1 MAAKISIITP
11 VYNSEKYLKD
21 CINSVLNQSFT
32 DFEFVLVNDGSTD
45 RSGVICDAFAKN
57 DKRIKVIHKEN
68 EGPTNARKQGARESD
83 GEYITFLDSDDLL
96 KPDLLEKIMDYIAQY
111 NPDAIIFGHERFG
124 EGIENNELTIPLMN
138 EGLYSED
145 TLKEVRDNLI
155 YSNQDILALQ
165 YGVWG
170 KIFRRDDYIKYQDK
184 VIKELYKGE
193 DLAVNAPLLAN
204 CKSVYISHI
213 CGYLYRDTPGSIMN
227 SFKDDEPKQMLIL
240 ADYLSEALD
249 ENYRRKIGVYV
260 VTHIF
265 DYLDRA
271 ILNVKSYSDYIK
283 IAKVF
288 STKEFKKY
296 LKSTKSHTSDIKDRI
311 VFFLA
316 KYRLYFLIWVLRK
329 VVKRRE
335 G

>member
-32 DFEFVLVNDGSTD
+32 DFELVLVNDGSTD
-45 RSGVICDAFAKN
+45 QSGVICDAFAKN

-68 EGPTNARKQGARESD
+68 EGPTNARKQGARESN

-96 KPDLLEKIMDYIAQY
+96 KHDLLEKLMGYISEH
-111 NPDAIIFGHERFG
+111 NPDAIIFGYERFD
-124 EGIENNELTIPLMN
+124 EESKAKEIVFPLMK
-138 EGLYSED
+138 EALYSED
-145 TLKEVRDNLI
+145 KLKEIKDNLI
-155 YSNQDILALQ
+155 YSNKDILTIH
-165 YGVWG
+165 YGICG
-170 KIFRRDDYIKYQDK
+170 KVFRREDYIKYQDK

-288 STKEFKKY
+288 STKEFKKH

-311 VFFLA
+311 VFLLA